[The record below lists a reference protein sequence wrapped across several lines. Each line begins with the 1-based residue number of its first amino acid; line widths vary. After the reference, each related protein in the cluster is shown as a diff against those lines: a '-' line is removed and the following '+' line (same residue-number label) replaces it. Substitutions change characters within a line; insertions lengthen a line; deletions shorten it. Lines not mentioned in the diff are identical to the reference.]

1 MKCPKCDYLGFETG
15 DRCKNCG
22 YDFSLMTDPSPGD
35 GDLLLREPDPFA
47 GPNDWLNQLD
57 RDIRLAPSSLPTP
70 TPEALSPLAL
80 DAIAAPT
87 APAAARAA
95 TAVDLDP
102 VVEPPRTAA
111 RRVTPPL
118 PLFQPG
124 ALDDDEPLIKM
135 PAAPRAPLAVRRT
148 PETPRLRAVPKP
160 ARRIETAAAPAE
172 PVLDFQDDPAADTP
186 IHTDRAPAP
195 HAAHASA
202 VTAEASRRLAALALD
217 NAILFSIDGIVI
229 YLTLQM
235 AALTLSDWRMLPV
248 LPLLAFLL
256 LVKGAYFCAFTLVGG
271 QTIGKMAARIRV
283 VTLDGRALDPPL
295 AIRRTLA
302 GALSLLSLGLTF
314 IPVLIA
320 ADRRA
325 VHDHVAR
332 TRVIAVG

>member
-1 MKCPKCDYLGFETG
+1 MKCPKCEYLGFETG

-22 YDFSLMTDPSPGD
+22 YDFSLMTDAAPSPAD

-57 RDIRLAPSSLPTP
+57 RDITLAPSSLPAV
-70 TPEALSPLAL
+70 TPERLSRLAL
-80 DAIAAPT
+80 DTNVAPD
-87 APAAARAA
+87 APAAAPPRVDPVEDAWRAA
-95 TAVDLDP
+95 G
-102 VVEPPRTAA
+102 

-124 ALDDDEPLIKM
+124 ALDDDAPLIKM

-148 PETPRLRAVPKP
+148 PDTPRLRAVPKA
-160 ARRIETAAAPAE
+160 ARRVENDVPSVD
-172 PVLDFQDDPAADTP
+172 PVLDFHDDPAADAP
-186 IHTDRAPAP
+186 IYAERAPARQ
-195 HAAHASA
+195 AGQASA
-202 VTAEASRRLAALALD
+202 VTAETGRRLAALALD
-217 NAILFSIDGIVI
+217 NAILFTIDAVVI

-235 AALTLSDWRMLPV
+235 AALTVADWRVLPV
-248 LPLLAFLL
+248 FPLLAFLG

-283 VTLDGRALDPPL
+283 VTLDGRALDPPV

-302 GALSLLSLGLTF
+302 GSLSLLSLGLTF
-314 IPVLIA
+314 IPVLLT

-325 VHDHVAR
+325 VHDHVAH
-332 TRVIAVG
+332 TRVIALG